1 MHNFNLAG
9 MDGVYRPNDGEHV
22 MRGGSFLDI
31 NEEMVRDAVAI
42 HCEDFVSL
50 LQGGF
55 DGLLC
60 LTTV

>member
-1 MHNFNLAG
+1 

-31 NEEMVRDAVAI
+31 NEEMVRDAVAVY
-42 HCEDFVSL
+42 CEDFVSL
-50 LQGGF
+50 LQGDF

-60 LTTV
+60 LTTF